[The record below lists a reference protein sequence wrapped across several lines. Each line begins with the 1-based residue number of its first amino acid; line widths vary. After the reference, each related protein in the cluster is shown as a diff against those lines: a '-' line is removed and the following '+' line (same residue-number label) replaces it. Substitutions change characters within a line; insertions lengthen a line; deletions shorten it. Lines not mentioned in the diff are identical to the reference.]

1 MRTPSP
7 LIPSSLLVLLAACSA
22 PAPAAAPGAPDALP
36 AHAAPGNIPPHGA
49 VLVFLRSG
57 EAAATLSPER
67 RQEVQAAHMA
77 NIGRL
82 AQAGQIA
89 IAGPMGRDNP
99 DPNVR
104 GLFVF
109 DVPGVAEAEAL
120 TRTDPAVQA
129 GVLRLDAHPLVLT
142 ADLHALNARDLADEA
157 ARQAEGRSFLEGMR
171 TYVLAIAHDAARAG
185 PALDAGGATCL
196 AARFGGEWT
205 GRAFYVLDAP
215 DLATGRALLQAAGDV
230 GPVDLYPWFG
240 SANVARMR
248 DG

>member
-1 MRTPSP
+1 MPAPTTTILR
-7 LIPSSLLVLLAACSA
+7 SLLALLAACT
-22 PAPAAAPGAPDALP
+22 APGALP
-36 AHAAPGNIPPHGA
+36 PHAAPADLPPHGA

-57 EAAATLSPER
+57 EAAASMSPEQ

-99 DPNVR
+99 DPSVR

-129 GVLRLDAHPLVLT
+129 DVLRLEAHPLQLT
-142 ADLHALNARDLADEA
+142 ADLRALNARDLADEA

-185 PALDAGGATCL
+185 PALDASPTTCL
-196 AARFGGEWT
+196 AARFGGEWS

-215 DLATGRALLQAAGDV
+215 DLAAGRALLQPAGDL